1 MNRHKLLAVFL
12 LVIGVSNLF
21 AQLPELFRIVDVTYD
36 IKGSTREFPLTLA
49 VPIDLENVYADKVKF
64 EFYLADLGIQ
74 LQNQRVFES
83 SSIDAE
89 YGIADANGIVPVKLT
104 VHTIDTWN
112 IIVLPYPK
120 YDSNDGFNLKLKLK
134 NYNFFGSMQQLNGDV
149 NYAVD
154 NDGKSTL
161 EANLD
166 FGIPFKAWGYSFN
179 WDNGTTIAFPE
190 GEIPEFN
197 INTGLNVAVPL
208 GKTAINFGAKQY
220 LYINDRNDTELFQD
234 DRYYFKDVFST
245 SLPVALYKFDYMGN
259 FSWTPSASISTNWA
273 FDGIQHA
280 DLQGPVVSWGHSLGL
295 GRVDWR
301 GNFRSGLTA
310 NVGNS
315 YSYNIHNGGNIGV
328 SVDGSLTGYT
338 SVFNRVGL
346 YSRAVGY
353 YNFYDSYSEDAG
365 DRLRGI
371 LNNRISS
378 DTAFTLNVD
387 LPIRVMTVDF
397 LEVTGVSW
405 TRYIGFEMQ
414 ASPFFDMAL
423 THDAVTGRYFDLD
436 DGWYSGGMEIIV
448 FPKKMRSIYGR
459 ISVGFDL
466 AELAVNGGQ
475 LSGVTERDGKSLREL
490 LIGIGL
496 HY

>member
-1 MNRHKLLAVFL
+1 MNRSRLVAVIVLFLAFVSLSAEVPQKFW
-12 LVIGVSNLF
+12 ISGVS
-21 AQLPELFRIVDVTYD
+21 YD
-36 IKGSTREFPLTLA
+36 IKGSTREFPLTIA
-49 VPIDLENVYADKVKF
+49 VPIDTKRIFADRDRF
-64 EFYLADLGIQ
+64 DYYIADLRVQ

-83 SSIDAE
+83 SSIVAE
-89 YGIADANGIVPVKLT
+89 YGIPGADGIVPVSLT
-104 VHTIDTWN
+104 VHTKDTWN

-134 NYNFFGSMQQLNGDV
+134 NYNFFGSMQQLNGDI
-149 NYAVD
+149 NYGIN
-154 NDGKSTL
+154 NDGKSIL
-161 EANLD
+161 ESNLD

-179 WDNGTTIAFPE
+179 WDNSTTIAFPE

-197 INTGLNVAVPL
+197 INTGLNVAVPF
-208 GKTAINFGAKQY
+208 GPTAINFGVKQY
-220 LYINDRNDTELFQD
+220 LYINDRNDTELFSE

-245 SLPVALYKFDYMGN
+245 SLPVILYKFNYFGN
-259 FSWTPSASISTNWA
+259 FSWTPSASVSANWA

-280 DLQGPVVSWGHSLGL
+280 DLQGPVVSWGQSLGL

-310 NVGNS
+310 NLGNS
-315 YSYNIHNGGNIGV
+315 YSYNIHNGGNIGI
-328 SVDGSLTGYT
+328 SVDSSLTGY
-338 SVFNRVGL
+338 SSFFNRIGL
-346 YSRAVGY
+346 YSKVVGY
-353 YNFYDSYSEDAG
+353 YNFYNSYSEGAG
-365 DRLRGI
+365 ARLRGI

-378 DTAFTLNVD
+378 DTALTLNID
-387 LPIRVMTVDF
+387 LPLRILTVDF

-423 THDAVTGRYFDLD
+423 THDTITGRYFDLD
-436 DGWYSGGMEIIV
+436 DGWYSGGMELIV
-448 FPKKMRSIYGR
+448 FPAKMRSIYGR
-459 ISVGFDL
+459 ISLGFDL
-466 AELAVNGGQ
+466 AELLKNGGN
-475 LSGVTERDGKSLREL
+475 LSARAERDGKSIREL